1 MSFRRLGRML
11 AAASLITASAGV
23 LAASPAGATNTPLT
37 IDCAT
42 QYMNTTIGNSD
53 TITIT
58 ISGSNCHFAI
68 LLGTMGP
75 ALGTATLNG
84 SPMTSGTPIGVAN
97 GDVIIYTAP
106 ASGSG
111 NEVIGFPPNS
121 SSPPAAQLSISFPP
135 TTGSMV
141 DNGDGTMTVT
151 YSGTNMFVMFL
162 TGGSSCPTLQNG
174 PTPGAIGSFG
184 PNGPHAIGASPAI
197 IQVGT
202 SSMQGSALAAG
213 NYEACLYLDPGIGHS
228 AAQSLAVTI
237 GQVAPTT
244 TTTAGGGSVTPA
256 FTG

>member
-1 MSFRRLGRML
+1 MSFRFLGRMVV
-11 AAASLITASAGV
+11 AATLVAASAGV
-23 LAASPAGATNTPLT
+23 LAATPAGAANTNLTEDCSTPNQGAT
-37 IDCAT
+37 I
-42 QYMNTTIGNSD
+42 NNSD
-53 TITIT
+53 TLTIS
-58 ISGSNCHFAI
+58 ISGSNCGFAI
-68 LLGTMGP
+68 LMGFMGP
-75 ALGTATLNG
+75 AVGSATLNG
-84 SPMTSGTPIGVAN
+84 SPMTSNAMYGVAD
-97 GDVIIYTAP
+97 GDVIVYTAP

-111 NEVIGFPPNS
+111 SDVMGFSPSLMSPPNV
-121 SSPPAAQLSISFPP
+121 QISISFPP

-151 YSGTNMFVMFL
+151 FSGPNMFVMFL
-162 TGGSSCPTLQNG
+162 SAGSSCPTLQNG

-184 PNGPHAIGASPAI
+184 PNGPHALGASPAL

-213 NYEACLYLDPGIGHS
+213 NYQACLYLDPSVGDS

-244 TTTAGGGSVTPA
+244 TTTAGGDPVTPA